1 MRFMIGVVTN
11 IATGR
16 VLEEGKGEDHDLQE
30 EIIDQ
35 EAGIEDL
42 EPESDLDPDLE
53 VVDIK
58 FYFIFYI
65 LFYDY
70 YYYYYHYI
78 LLF

>member
-1 MRFMIGVVTN
+1 MN
-11 IATGR
+11 IATDH
-16 VLEEGKGEDHDLQE
+16 VLEEGKGKDHGLQE
-30 EIIDQ
+30 EINDQ
-35 EAGIEDL
+35 EADIEDL
-42 EPESDLDPDLE
+42 DPKSNLDPDLE